1 MILIA
6 DNLTV
11 TNCAIAKAIQDMD
24 PGPIQ
29 DLVFQCERAGAEAID
44 INPGPLTKDPEEKM
58 TFLVA
63 AVQSVCG
70 LPLLLDTTNPKAL
83 EAGLRVSLNPVI
95 INGFSLEPKKLEF
108 ILPLAKKY
116 DADIIGYLLYPN
128 GHVPPGE
135 DDLTQIALDLYK
147 AFKKT
152 GMDDSRLI
160 IDPVVAPLMWEN
172 GMHHNRSILSIIRS
186 LPDLLGFPA
195 RTIAGISNLTS
206 GPVPVGKK
214 RVAEQTFI
222 PMLAAAGLTFALL
235 NVLLPDTLRIT
246 RMSHMLLNT
255 DVFSWGAA
263 P

>member
-1 MILIA
+1 MILVA

-11 TNCAIAKAIQDMD
+11 TNRIIAKAIDAMD

-44 INPGPLTKDPEEKM
+44 VNPGPLTKDPEEKM

-63 AVQSVCG
+63 TVQSVTG

-108 ILPLAKKY
+108 ILPLAKRY

-128 GHVPPGE
+128 GHVPAGE
-135 DDLTQIALDLYK
+135 DDLVQIALDLYGE
-147 AFKKT
+147 FKKA
-152 GMDDSRLI
+152 GMDDNRLI

-172 GMHHNRSILSIIRS
+172 GLHHNQNILSVIRS
-186 LPDLLGFPA
+186 LPDLLGFPV

-206 GPVPVGKK
+206 GPGPVGKK
-214 RVAEQTFI
+214 RLAEQTFI

-235 NVLLPDTLRIT
+235 NVLIPDTIRIA
-246 RMSHMLLNT
+246 RMSQMFLNT
-255 DVFSWGAA
+255 DVFSWAST